1 MKMKKLAAL
10 WMAGVFVF
18 SIVPMTNVSVAFAA
32 KGGARVSA
40 PKSAPSSPKT
50 STPSTNSSNTAKSAS
65 PNTKDYAP
73 SKSAKDLNKEAPAAS
88 SKTNA
93 AAAATRS
100 STGWG
105 SALRNIGIFAGGMM
119 LGGLLS
125 HMFGFG
131 AGSMMSDVFGLLMN
145 VVLLVA
151 AFVVIRM
158 LWSWFRGRKNR
169 SSDPYHQNFD
179 VSQQQHRGNVTDIAA
194 PQSRVQDIR
203 PPQDG
208 YDAKSMADRYRNR

>member
-1 MKMKKLAAL
+1 MNLKKLAAL

-18 SIVPMTNVSVAFAA
+18 SIVPMTTASVAFAA
-32 KGGARVSA
+32 KGGARISA
-40 PKSAPSSPKT
+40 PKSAPAASKPSS
-50 STPSTNSSNTAKSAS
+50 NSSNAAKAAS

-73 SKSAKDLNKEAPAAS
+73 SKSAKDLNKEAPA
-88 SKTNA
+88 SKANTA
-93 AAAATRS
+93 AAQS

-105 SALRNIGIFAGGMM
+105 SALRSISIFAGGMM
-119 LGGLLS
+119 LGGLLG

-131 AGSMMSDVFGLLMN
+131 AGSLMSDMFGLLMN
-145 VVLLVA
+145 VVLLG
-151 AFVVIRM
+151 VVLMALRM

-169 SSDPYHQNFD
+169 GSDPYHQNFAA
-179 VSQQQHRGNVTDIAA
+179 SQQHRGNVTDIAA